1 MPNNAALNFCKDL
14 SPEAKLLI
22 KSARLSFNED
32 QREEINLLINEVA
45 DWELF
50 QKIAL
55 QTSLAPL
62 CYKSLVTSGHY
73 DIPEETA
80 SFLKR
85 VYTKILA
92 QNIPILNEYDRL
104 KVILDQAEIP
114 YVPLKGVRLIGKY
127 YKDAGLRNTSDVDLL
142 FRKSD
147 IEAVRT
153 LMKTSGYRELIVNE
167 YVFISELTQNPSPYQ
182 YSKNNVSIDFHI
194 LLNRVGK
201 ISLNIADYWSSAIKK
216 EGSFEF
222 VLNPNLEFI
231 HLCYHLYKHL
241 DGNDNKL
248 IWLTDLCLFIER
260 EEIDWEKIKNYSEEY
275 KCWDELLGI
284 VKLIEIVSE
293 KSILPKDYL
302 QSESTCFEA
311 LILNYQDNFII
322 TSSNSTIESLSTK
335 IFSETAHLHLN
346 KKMKVAFGR
355 FFPSKEFLESRYGTS
370 SNYLGRIIKRYLVYL
385 QRLMF
390 LNL

>member
-1 MPNNAALNFCKDL
+1 MPNNAALNFWKDL
-14 SPEAKLLI
+14 SPEAWLLL
-22 KSARLSFNED
+22 KSAKLSFNED
-32 QREEINLLINEVA
+32 QIEEIKLLITEVK
-45 DWELF
+45 DWKLF
-50 QKIAL
+50 QKLAL

-92 QNIPILNEYDRL
+92 QNILILDEYDRL

-114 YVPLKGVRLIGKY
+114 YVPLKGVRLIGEY

-147 IEAVRT
+147 LEAVRK
-153 LMKTSGYRELIVNE
+153 LMKTNGYNE
-167 YVFISELTQNPSPYQ
+167 YIVDEYLRISELTQNPSPYQ
-182 YSKNNVSIDFHI
+182 YSKNNVSIDYHI

-201 ISLNIADYWSSAIKK
+201 ISLNIADYWSQTIKK
-216 EGSFEF
+216 ENSFEF

-248 IWLTDLCLFIER
+248 VWLTDIYLFIER
-260 EEIDWEKIKNYSEEY
+260 EQLDWEEIKKYSEKY
-275 KCWDELLGI
+275 KCWDEVLGI
-284 VKLIEIVSE
+284 LKLVEIVSE
-293 KSILPKDYL
+293 KSIVPEEYL
-302 QSESTCFEA
+302 KSECFEG
-311 LILNYQDNFII
+311 LIINYQNNFIH
-322 TSSNSTIESLSTK
+322 TGRTVSNLGLSKQLFFETEHLSIIQK
-335 IFSETAHLHLN
+335 II
-346 KKMKVAFGR
+346 VALGR
-355 FFPSKEFLESRYGTS
+355 LFPSKAFLASRYGRVD
-370 SNYLGRIIKRYLVYL
+370 NYFFVMIKRYLVYL
-385 QRLMF
+385 KR
-390 LNL
+390 

>member
-1 MPNNAALNFCKDL
+1 MPNNAALNFWKDL
-14 SPEAKLLI
+14 SPEAKLLL
-22 KSARLSFNED
+22 KSARLSFTED
-32 QREEINLLINEVA
+32 QREEIKLLINEVT
-45 DWELF
+45 DWKLF
-50 QKIAL
+50 QKLAL

-62 CYKSLVTSGHY
+62 CFKSLVTSGHY

-92 QNIPILNEYDRL
+92 QNILILDEYDRL
-104 KVILDQAEIP
+104 KVILNQAEIP

-147 IEAVRT
+147 IEAIRK
-153 LMKTSGYRELIVNE
+153 LMKVNGYSE
-167 YVFISELTQNPSPYQ
+167 YLVDEYLRVSELTQNPSPYQ

-231 HLCYHLYKHL
+231 HLCYH
-241 DGNDNKL
+241 
-248 IWLTDLCLFIER
+248 FI
-260 EEIDWEKIKNYSEEY
+260 
-275 KCWDELLGI
+275 
-284 VKLIEIVSE
+284 
-293 KSILPKDYL
+293 
-302 QSESTCFEA
+302 STSMEMT
-311 LILNYQDNFII
+311 I
-322 TSSNSTIESLSTK
+322 NS
-335 IFSETAHLHLN
+335 
-346 KKMKVAFGR
+346 FG
-355 FFPSKEFLESRYGTS
+355 
-370 SNYLGRIIKRYLVYL
+370 
-385 QRLMF
+385 
-390 LNL
+390 

>member
-1 MPNNAALNFCKDL
+1 MTNNATLNFWKDL
-14 SPEAKLLI
+14 SPEAMLLI
-22 KSARLSFNED
+22 KSAKLSFTED
-32 QREEINLLINEVA
+32 QRVEIKLLINEVT
-45 DWELF
+45 DWKLF
-50 QKIAL
+50 QKLAL

-62 CYKSLVTSGHY
+62 CFKSLVTSGHY
-73 DIPEETA
+73 NIPEETA

-104 KVILDQAEIP
+104 KVILDQAEIH
-114 YVPLKGVRLIGKY
+114 YVPLKGVRLIGAY

-147 IEAVRT
+147 IEAVRA
-153 LMKTSGYRELIVNE
+153 LMKTSGYREFIINE

-216 EGSFEF
+216 EDSFEF
-222 VLNPNLEFI
+222 ALNPNLEFI

-248 IWLTDLCLFIER
+248 IWLTDIYLFFER
-260 EEIDWEKIKNYSEEY
+260 EKIDWKEIKKYSEEY

-284 VKLIEIVSE
+284 VKLVEIVSD
-293 KSILPKDYL
+293 KSIVPKDYL
-302 QSESTCFEA
+302 ESNPTCLEE
-311 LILNYQDNFII
+311 LILNYQNNFIN
-322 TSSNSTIESLSTK
+322 SGSTISNLGLSKQLFFETEHLSILQK
-335 IFSETAHLHLN
+335 IIIAL
-346 KKMKVAFGR
+346 GR
-355 FFPSKEFLESRYGTS
+355 LFPSKQFLESRYGRVN
-370 SNYLGRIIKRYLVYL
+370 NYFLVMIKRYLVYL
-385 QRLMF
+385 KR
-390 LNL
+390 

>member
-1 MPNNAALNFCKDL
+1 MTNNVALNFWKDL

-22 KSARLSFNED
+22 KSSRLSFNED
-32 QREEINLLINEVA
+32 QREEIKLLINEVK
-45 DWELF
+45 DWKLF
-50 QKIAL
+50 QKLAL

-62 CYKSLVTSGHY
+62 CFKSLVTSGHY

-92 QNIPILNEYDRL
+92 QNIPILDEYDRL

-127 YKDAGLRNTSDVDLL
+127 YKDAGLRNISDVDLL
-142 FRKSD
+142 FRKRD
-147 IEAVRT
+147 LEAVRK
-153 LMKTSGYRELIVNE
+153 LMKVNE
-167 YVFISELTQNPSPYQ
+167 YKEYIVGEYQLISELTQNPSPYQ
-182 YSKNNVSIDFHI
+182 YYKNNVSIDFHI

-216 EGSFEF
+216 EDSFEF
-222 VLNPNLEFI
+222 ALNPNLEFI

-241 DGNDNKL
+241 NGNDNKL

-260 EEIDWEKIKNYSEEY
+260 EQIDWEKIKNYSEEY
-275 KCWDELLGI
+275 KCWNELLGI

-293 KSILPKDYL
+293 KSILPVDYL
-302 QSESTCFEA
+302 KYESICIEG
-311 LILNYQDNFII
+311 LILNYQNNFIN
-322 TSSNSTIESLSTK
+322 SVSTIRNLGLSKQLFFETEHLSPIQK
-335 IFSETAHLHLN
+335 IV
-346 KKMKVAFGR
+346 VALGR
-355 FFPSKEFLESRYGTS
+355 LFPSKAFLESRYGRVD
-370 SNYLGRIIKRYLVYL
+370 NYFLVMIKRYLVYL
-385 QRLMF
+385 KR
-390 LNL
+390 

>member
-1 MPNNAALNFCKDL
+1 MPNHAALNFWKSL

-45 DWELF
+45 DWKLF
-50 QKIAL
+50 QKLSL

-62 CYKSLVTSGHY
+62 CFKSLVTSGHY

-92 QNIPILNEYDRL
+92 QNILILDEYDRL
-104 KVILDQAEIP
+104 KVILDSAEIP

-147 IEAVRT
+147 LEAVRK
-153 LMKTSGYRELIVNE
+153 LMKANEYREFMVDE
-167 YVFISELTQNPSPYQ
+167 HSRISELTKNPSPYQ
-182 YSKNNVSIDFHI
+182 YFKNNVSIDFHI

-216 EGSFEF
+216 EDSFEF
-222 VLNPNLEFI
+222 ALNPNSEFI

-293 KSILPKDYL
+293 KSIVPEEYL
-302 QSESTCFEA
+302 EYESTGFERV
-311 LILNYQDNFII
+311 ILNYQKNFIN
-322 TSSNSTIESLSTK
+322 SGSTISN
-335 IFSETAHLHLN
+335 LHLSN
-346 KKMKVAFGR
+346 QLFCETEHLSIIQKIVVALGR
-355 FFPSKEFLESRYGTS
+355 LFPSKAFLESRYGRVD
-370 SNYLGRIIKRYLVYL
+370 NYFVVMIKRYLVYL
-385 QRLMF
+385 KR
-390 LNL
+390 